1 MTNDPSKTITSTST
15 ALAPVGSDSANTE
28 GNPCPLPMGE
38 PDNLL
43 PAPDALDTLKPD
55 MVKTV
60 GGTTFE
66 IYFHFSQ
73 TSKETFADK
82 VLRLIRSD
90 PEISKNN

>member
-15 ALAPVGSDSANTE
+15 APAPAGSDSSNTE
-28 GNPCPLPMGE
+28 GNPCPLPLE
-38 PDNLL
+38 KPDNLS
-43 PAPDALDTLKPD
+43 PAPDALDTPQPD

-73 TSKETFADK
+73 TSKETFEDK

-90 PEISKNN
+90 PVTSEK